1 MEFVLIYIDTE
12 SDCIIKAFLYC
23 NQLSNDNYRSDNIK
37 SVLLAFLSVLCT
49 VVVITPVLFFDNN

>member
-37 SVLLAFLSVLCT
+37 SVLLVLSFSLMHSCRDDT
-49 VVVITPVLFFDNN
+49 CAIL